1 MTDHA
6 AVDQLLN
13 DVLLGEDP
21 ALTAALAD
29 STAAGLPPIEV
40 TPQAAHFLGLLI
52 RMCGA
57 GRVLEI
63 GTLGGY
69 STISLARA
77 VGPEGR
83 VVTLEFEPRHAEI
96 AAANLSR
103 AGVADRVEIVV
114 GAALETLPGL
124 SGEFD
129 FVFID
134 ADKENNSAYVQWAI
148 DLGHPGT
155 VIVVDNIIRNGRV
168 LHPAADDLQATAVR
182 AMLEMMGRHPRL
194 DTAAIQTVGGKG
206 WDGFALALV
215 T

>member
-1 MTDHA
+1 MTDHV

-57 GRVLEI
+57 RRVLEI

-96 AAANLSR
+96 AAVNLSR
-103 AGVADRVEIVV
+103 AGVADRVDIVV